1 VKFGS
6 SSDYHDCRVFINYLA
21 ITKLQNRGP

>member
-1 VKFGS
+1 VKFCCC
-6 SSDYHDCRVFINYLA
+6 SDDHDCKVFINYLA